1 MIIHKSELKM
11 KGNIVITQMKIY
23 IIKMCYIYNQYQKYQ

>member
-11 KGNIVITQMKIY
+11 KGNTVITQMKIY
-23 IIKMCYIYNQYQKYQ
+23 IIKNMLYL

>member
-23 IIKMCYIYNQYQKYQ
+23 IIKNVLYL